1 MVYDVKEMRHVHAF
15 IVNEKDA
22 INEDDHSIN
31 FIVSTDVV
39 DRDKEVVMADA
50 VHEAIHRKDEFHAN
64 PICLPCHKHRLDSGM
79 PPCVGHW
86 DVDTAKLLKH
96 RVEMRL
102 LYDMKNEIG
111 SAYWN
116 AYQGRHMRAVSIG
129 FRIQDGHEEVKDG
142 KRIYIITKIELYE
155 VSCVGV
161 GANRQALAKLK
172 ALGGWHEGGLG
183 EWIGNTGKDNISG
196 NVKEYF
202 DEHFAQLKDYLTEQ
216 VDELKDLMITDPD
229 GLADGLILG
238 EQSEPS
244 GRGDDK
250 AEALVERME
259 SLLKNIG
266 G

>member
-1 MVYDVKEMRHVHAF
+1 MEYDTKEMRHVHAF

-31 FIVSTDVV
+31 FVVSTDVV
-39 DRDKEVVMADA
+39 DRDNEMVMADA

-102 LYDMKNEIG
+102 IYDMKNEIG

-116 AYQGRHMRAVSIG
+116 AYHDRHMRAVSIG
-129 FRIQDGHEEVKDG
+129 FRIQDGHEQVKDD

-172 ALGGWHEGGLG
+172 GFGGWQE
-183 EWIGNTGKDNISG
+183 SG
-196 NVKEYF
+196 ADQKELPQRVADFFTKHF
-202 DEHFAQLKDYLTEQ
+202 DDLRADFTAQI
-216 VDELKDLMITDPD
+216 DELKDLMITDPD
-229 GLADGLILG
+229 GLAEELVLG
-238 EQSEPS
+238 KRSEPS
-244 GRGDDK
+244 GRGDDNT
-250 AEALVERME
+250 AEQVLDKME
-259 SLLKNIG
+259 KLLSQVRG
-266 G
+266 

>member
-1 MVYDVKEMRHVHAF
+1 MDYDTKEMRHVHAF
-15 IVNEKDA
+15 IVSEKDA

-31 FIVSTDVV
+31 FVVSTDVV
-39 DRDKEVVMADA
+39 DRDNEMVMADA

-102 LYDMKNEIG
+102 IYDMKNEIG
-111 SAYWN
+111 RAYWN

-155 VSCVGV
+155 ISCVGV
-161 GANRQALAKLK
+161 GANQQALAKLK
-172 ALGGWHEGGLG
+172 ALGERQEGGVDQKAIIQAVTDSL
-183 EWIGNTGKDNISG
+183 TRQ
-196 NVKEYF
+196 F
-202 DEHFAQLKDYLTEQ
+202 DDLRADITEQ
-216 VDELKDLMITDPD
+216 IDELKDLMITDPD

-238 EQSEPS
+238 KQSEPS

-250 AEALVERME
+250 AEALLKRME
-259 SLLKNIG
+259 SLLENMG